1 MMATIGNSNS
11 SSLADIKNSNDW
23 LMLEV
28 QLVGL
33 EEISVHELVHDLEL
47 KELLHDLLSVK
58 AGQSKCE
65 ICEIHPQ
72 RSLMCWVL
80 RGLQNLYY
88 IRNGSLMGMQNGR
101 ISWLPEKLS
110 ASQDGFCWMVF
121 ISVRVHILNTPWWIK
136 NCSGRVRPSEFIFM
150 MLWQWSFGNT
160 TITSDVA
167 AQMLPKKFGLR

>member
-1 MMATIGNSNS
+1 
-11 SSLADIKNSNDW
+11 
-23 LMLEV
+23 MLEV

-101 ISWLPEKLS
+101 IS
-110 ASQDGFCWMVF
+110 
-121 ISVRVHILNTPWWIK
+121 
-136 NCSGRVRPSEFIFM
+136 
-150 MLWQWSFGNT
+150 
-160 TITSDVA
+160 
-167 AQMLPKKFGLR
+167 